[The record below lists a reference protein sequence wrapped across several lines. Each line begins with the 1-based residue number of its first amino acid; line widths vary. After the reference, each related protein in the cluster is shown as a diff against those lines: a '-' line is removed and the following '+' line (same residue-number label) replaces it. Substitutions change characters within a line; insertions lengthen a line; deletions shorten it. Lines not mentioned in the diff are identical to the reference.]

1 MLRDCLVPCRRTEDH
16 CTAYTCSFQNLI
28 TGDGMRGDRPISRYA
43 PVAISDVEAS
53 VLKCLLEGMTHARI
67 AAALDITEKDART
80 HVRLV
85 LAKLRAS
92 SKAELIQAAKLAI
105 SN

>member
-1 MLRDCLVPCRRTEDH
+1 
-16 CTAYTCSFQNLI
+16 
-28 TGDGMRGDRPISRYA
+28 MRGDRSVSRNA

-67 AAALDITEKDART
+67 AAALGITEKETRT

-92 SKAELIQAAKLAI
+92 SKAKLLQTAKLAI

>member
-1 MLRDCLVPCRRTEDH
+1 M
-16 CTAYTCSFQNLI
+16 
-28 TGDGMRGDRPISRYA
+28 SRNT
-43 PVAISDVEAS
+43 PVAILDVEAS

-67 AAALDITEKDART
+67 AAALGVTDTDVRT

-92 SKAELIQAAKLAI
+92 SRTELIQVAKLAT

>member
-1 MLRDCLVPCRRTEDH
+1 
-16 CTAYTCSFQNLI
+16 
-28 TGDGMRGDRPISRYA
+28 MRGDRYASRYA

-67 AAALDITEKDART
+67 AAALGVTEKDVRT

-85 LAKLRAS
+85 LAKLRAGS
-92 SKAELIQAAKLAI
+92 RAELIQAVELAI
-105 SN
+105 LN

>member
-1 MLRDCLVPCRRTEDH
+1 
-16 CTAYTCSFQNLI
+16 
-28 TGDGMRGDRPISRYA
+28 MRGDRPVSRNA

-67 AAALDITEKDART
+67 AAALGVTEKDART
-80 HVRLV
+80 HVCRV

>member
-1 MLRDCLVPCRRTEDH
+1 
-16 CTAYTCSFQNLI
+16 
-28 TGDGMRGDRPISRYA
+28 MRGDWRVSRNT

-67 AAALDITEKDART
+67 AAALGVTEKDART
-80 HVRLV
+80 HVRLA
-85 LAKLRAS
+85 LAKLRAG

>member
-1 MLRDCLVPCRRTEDH
+1 
-16 CTAYTCSFQNLI
+16 
-28 TGDGMRGDRPISRYA
+28 
-43 PVAISDVEAS
+43 
-53 VLKCLLEGMTHARI
+53 MTHARI
-67 AAALDITEKDART
+67 AAALGVTEKDVRT

-92 SKAELIQAAKLAI
+92 SKAELIQAARLAI

>member
-1 MLRDCLVPCRRTEDH
+1 M
-16 CTAYTCSFQNLI
+16 
-28 TGDGMRGDRPISRYA
+28 SRNT
-43 PVAISDVEAS
+43 PVAISVVEAS

-67 AAALDITEKDART
+67 AAALGITEKNART

-85 LAKLRAS
+85 LAKLRSS

>member
-1 MLRDCLVPCRRTEDH
+1 
-16 CTAYTCSFQNLI
+16 
-28 TGDGMRGDRPISRYA
+28 MRGDRYASRYA

-67 AAALDITEKDART
+67 AAALGVTEKDART
-80 HVRLV
+80 HVCRV

-92 SKAELIQAAKLAI
+92 SKAELIQAATLAI

>member
-1 MLRDCLVPCRRTEDH
+1 
-16 CTAYTCSFQNLI
+16 
-28 TGDGMRGDRPISRYA
+28 MRGDWRMSRNT

-67 AAALDITEKDART
+67 AAALGVTEKDVRT

-85 LAKLRAS
+85 LAKLRAGS
-92 SKAELIQAAKLAI
+92 RAELIQAVELAI
-105 SN
+105 LN

>member
-1 MLRDCLVPCRRTEDH
+1 
-16 CTAYTCSFQNLI
+16 
-28 TGDGMRGDRPISRYA
+28 MRGDQPVSRNT
-43 PVAISDVEAS
+43 PVAISEVEAS

-67 AAALDITEKDART
+67 AAALSVTEQNART

-85 LAKLRAS
+85 LARLRAS